1 MSEFNPD
8 VRNICLVDVIAL
20 RTSSVVVPPDPVR
33 LKNDNVIN
41 TWEKKM
47 RMVNPPKIQNDKQH
61 NSYLQPVR
69 ETGLVHRIPSN
80 FTQVTGTQLPKLPGV
95 TSISRHDKIIGHKI
109 EAGMEEGTLPK
120 QLYCILQPKVPLS
133 GEFVMGHQSRGT
145 R

>member
-1 MSEFNPD
+1 VSEFNPD

-47 RMVNPPKIQNDKQH
+47 RMVNPPKIRNDKQH

-80 FTQVTGTQLPKLPGV
+80 FTQVT
-95 TSISRHDKIIGHKI
+95 
-109 EAGMEEGTLPK
+109 
-120 QLYCILQPKVPLS
+120 
-133 GEFVMGHQSRGT
+133 
-145 R
+145 